1 MNKQITLTYEG
12 KSYILEF
19 TRATA
24 GSFIRQ
30 GFNITDIYDKAPI
43 AMIPFVH
50 CAFKS
55 KQPQMSMTKAEEI
68 YDSLPDKQKPKFVAA
83 LASMFTDTYTSL
95 IGNENGSDEG
105 NVTWEQN
112 WDGE

>member
-1 MNKQITLTYEG
+1 MNKQITLTHEG
-12 KSYILEF
+12 KTYTLEF

-24 GSFIRQ
+24 GDFIRQ
-30 GFNITDIYDKAPI
+30 GFGITDIYDKAPI
-43 AMIPFVH
+43 AMIPFIH

-55 KQPQMSMTKAEEI
+55 KQSQMSKAKVEEI
-68 YDSLPDKQKPKFVAA
+68 YDSFSDKQKPKFVAA
-83 LASMFTDTYTSL
+83 LVSMFTDTYTSL
-95 IGNENGSDEG
+95 IGDENGSDEG

>member
-1 MNKQITLTYEG
+1 MKQITINCQG
-12 KSYILEF
+12 KDYTLEF

-24 GSFIRQ
+24 AAFIQ
-30 GFNITDIYDKAPI
+30 LGFSVSDIYERAPV

-55 KQPQMSMTKAEEI
+55 KHPAMSKTKAEEI
-68 YDSLPDKQKPKFVAA
+68 FDSIPSKEKPKFTAA
-83 LASMFTDTYTSL
+83 LVTMFTDTYTSL
-95 IGNENGSDEG
+95 IGSDNGSAEG
-105 NVTWEQN
+105 NATWEQN